1 MNNKK
6 NLITSLIYQLSV
18 IISGLILPRLL
29 ISTFGSEINGL
40 VASITQFLSFI
51 SLFEGGVGAAVLAEL
66 YLPIEKKD
74 NKLISNILCACNNFF
89 KKLSI
94 SFIIYTIFLMI
105 FYPFFISNK
114 LSFEFVSS
122 LIFILSI
129 NILMQYMFSIT
140 NRLLLQADQRIYIP
154 NILSTITV
162 FLNLIL
168 TIIIINFFPSIHIVK
183 IGSSVAFLIQPLFY
197 DWYVSEKYKLDKI
210 KKTNYVLKNRKDAF
224 AQNLA
229 HFINMN
235 TDVIL
240 ISTFL
245 SLTDVSIYTV
255 YMLALNALR
264 NIVSTAANS
273 YQAAIG
279 KYIAQNDLKKLQ
291 KKYYEFETIIWMVC
305 IVLFTTCMLLINQF
319 VGLYT
324 KGIEDAVYYQ
334 PVFAIIM
341 CLAQFVYCIREPYRL
356 LILSAGKF
364 KETNFGSY
372 MEAIINIVI
381 SASLISFLGLTGVAI
396 GTFVAITYRFFYFI
410 FFLREN
416 IVFIKIE
423 RLIGKI
429 INIVVIFF
437 INIIVYFNLNI
448 LIKSALDFIIYGIII
463 IFSEFILFCII
474 KIVIH
479 IFLRLYKYILY
490 KTQ

>member
-6 NLITSLIYQLSV
+6 NLITSLIYQVSV

-40 VASITQFLSFI
+40 VSSITQFLSFI

-74 NKLISNILCACNNFF
+74 NRMISNILCACNSFF

-105 FYPFFISNK
+105 FYPIFISNK
-114 LSFEFVSS
+114 LSFQFVSS

-129 NILMQYMFSIT
+129 NTLMQYMFSIT
-140 NRLLLQADQRIYIP
+140 NRLLLQADQKIYIP

-162 FLNLIL
+162 VLNLIL
-168 TIIIINFFPSIHIVK
+168 TVIIIVLFPSIHIVK
-183 IGSSVAFLIQPLFY
+183 IGSSIAFLIQPLFY
-197 DWYVSEKYKLDKI
+197 DWYVSKKYNLNKI
-210 KKTNYVLKNRKDAF
+210 KKTDHILKNRKDAF

-381 SASLISFLGLTGVAI
+381 SAFLIYFLGLTGVAL

-410 FFLREN
+410 FFLR
-416 IVFIKIE
+416 K
-423 RLIGKI
+423 
-429 INIVVIFF
+429 
-437 INIIVYFNLNI
+437 NI
-448 LIKSALDFIIYGIII
+448 LFIELNRIIKKLIIIILVFLANMLMYFKYDLVISSFFSFIIYG
-463 IFSEFILFCII
+463 FFIVLFEICLICFI
-474 KIVIH
+474 KFAINK
-479 IFLRLYKYILY
+479 FLKRS
-490 KTQ
+490 

>member
-1 MNNKK
+1 
-6 NLITSLIYQLSV
+6 
-18 IISGLILPRLL
+18 
-29 ISTFGSEINGL
+29 
-40 VASITQFLSFI
+40 
-51 SLFEGGVGAAVLAEL
+51 
-66 YLPIEKKD
+66 
-74 NKLISNILCACNNFF
+74 
-89 KKLSI
+89 
-94 SFIIYTIFLMI
+94 MI
-105 FYPFFISNK
+105 FYPIFISNK
-114 LSFEFVSS
+114 LSFQFVSS

-129 NILMQYMFSIT
+129 NTLMQYMFSIT
-140 NRLLLQADQRIYIP
+140 NRLLLQADQKIYIP

-162 FLNLIL
+162 VLNLIL
-168 TIIIINFFPSIHIVK
+168 TVIIIVLFPSIHIVK
-183 IGSSVAFLIQPLFY
+183 IGSSIAFLIQPLFY
-197 DWYVSEKYKLDKI
+197 DWYVSKKYNLNKI
-210 KKTNYVLKNRKDAF
+210 KKTDHILKNRKDAF

-381 SASLISFLGLTGVAI
+381 SAFLIYFLGLTGVAI

-410 FFLREN
+410 FFLR
-416 IVFIKIE
+416 K
-423 RLIGKI
+423 
-429 INIVVIFF
+429 
-437 INIIVYFNLNI
+437 NI
-448 LIKSALDFIIYGIII
+448 LFIELNRIIKKLIIIILVFLANMLMYFKYDLVISSFFSFIIYG
-463 IFSEFILFCII
+463 FFIVLFEICLICFI
-474 KIVIH
+474 KFAINK
-479 IFLRLYKYILY
+479 FLKRS
-490 KTQ
+490 